1 MISHLLSYNAGT
13 YRIRTKQLGW
23 YKQPYRCILLES
35 FQSLLLLASIMHS
48 KQEERII
55 ITPSHA
61 PAATDQS
68 LQRIVIA
75 FKLSS
80 FHKSMGHS

>member
-13 YRIRTKQLGW
+13 YSIRTKQLGW
-23 YKQPYRCILLES
+23 YKQPYPCILLES
-35 FQSLLLLASIMHS
+35 FQSLLLLASIVHS

-61 PAATDQS
+61 PAATDLS

-80 FHKSMGHS
+80 SHKSMGHS